1 MNGVGGWPAPRGA
14 DAPNKV
20 TYPFKSV
27 DGGSVIDRQTTG
39 ERTWDLNTDGAAHY
53 GLVPDWIEDIRRV
66 GGQDVVDDLFRGA
79 ESYLGTWGASENHKA
94 PGNLAKGATAS
105 ASSSEWSLF
114 TSYKPDRA
122 VDGDGGTRW
131 ASDWSDDQWYRL
143 DLGSTR
149 LVERVTLDWE
159 RAYAKSYRVEL
170 STDGVNWRTA
180 WSTTAGD
187 GGLDTAR
194 FAGTP
199 ARYVRVHGL
208 VRGTDRGY
216 SLYEVGV
223 HGG

>member
-1 MNGVGGWPAPRGA
+1 MNGVGGWPGPRGA

-66 GGQDVVDDLFRGA
+66 GGQDTVDDLFRGA
-79 ESYLGTWGASENHKA
+79 ESYLDTWAASEKHE
-94 PGNLAKGATAS
+94 PGVDLAADSAAS

-114 TSYKPDRA
+114 TSYQPHRA
-122 VDGDGGTRW
+122 VDGDRGTRW
-131 ASDWSDDQWYRL
+131 ASDWSDDQWYQV
-143 DLGSTR
+143 DLGSPRT
-149 LVERVTLDWE
+149 VGRVTLDWE
-159 RAYAKSYRVEL
+159 RAYAKAYRIEL
-170 STDGVNWRTA
+170 STDGTTWRTA
-180 WSTTAGD
+180 WSTSAGD

-208 VRGTDRGY
+208 ERGTGWGY
-216 SLYEVGV
+216 SLREVGV
-223 HGG
+223 HSG